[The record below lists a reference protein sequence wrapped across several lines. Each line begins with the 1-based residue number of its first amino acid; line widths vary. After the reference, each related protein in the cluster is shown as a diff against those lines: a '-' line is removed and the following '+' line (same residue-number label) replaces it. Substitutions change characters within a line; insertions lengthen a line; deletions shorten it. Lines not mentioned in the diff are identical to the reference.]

1 MRNICIITLFIYVL
15 TGCVSD
21 WDRRLDEKQIDTEL
35 SGNTNYF
42 STKNVRVK
50 ITEYK
55 EMLTISLDFKLTK
68 NIKLPVDSF
77 YGDTLT
83 ETRFFLKLF
92 CDGKPV
98 LIDSKVVGYLGF
110 LYTAPDSNMVIIP
123 FRKQNITSGYHDEVQ
138 FPLTVFHSL
147 KTGKHHF
154 EAELFN
160 TAFYGSHF
168 DTTSKVNVDLEAPYH
183 NIYGKVKFIMDIPEI
198 YLTTLYGEGL
208 DLRND
213 DKFSPVGMDFSFRL
227 GYPDIYWE
235 IFYPASG
242 EGDFT
247 FPYWR
252 SREATYSTN
261 YLDKDTVYLYHFSPN
276 DEFKIGVY
284 DRDDLS
290 GDDFLGDWFGPVKE
304 LVSDSIKTLHFDNL
318 KWFRIKAK
326 QQGCI
331 NKSSLKNNQ

>member
-1 MRNICIITLFIYVL
+1 MKTILFSTFLFICLV
-15 TGCVSD
+15 GCVGD
-21 WDRRLDEKQIDTEL
+21 WDRKLDENNIDTQL
-35 SGNTNYF
+35 SGNTSFF

-55 EMLTISLDFKLTK
+55 EVLNISLQYKLNK
-68 NIKLPVDSF
+68 NTKLPVDSF

-98 LIDSKVVGYLGF
+98 LIDLKVIDYNGF
-110 LYTAPDSNMVIIP
+110 SYTAPDSNMVIIP
-123 FRKQNITSGYHDEVQ
+123 FRKQCILPDYRDEIQ

-147 KTGKHHF
+147 KAGKHYF

-160 TAFYGSHF
+160 TAFYGTHY
-168 DTTSKVNVDLEAPYH
+168 DTTTKETIDLEIPYH
-183 NIYGKVKFIMDIPEI
+183 NINGKVKFIIDVPEI
-198 YLTTLYGEGL
+198 YQTILYGEGM

-213 DKFSPVGMDFSFRL
+213 DKFSPAGMDFSFRE

-235 IFYPASG
+235 IYYPAND

-252 SREATYSTN
+252 SFEATNATD
-261 YLDKDTVYLYHFSPN
+261 YLEKDTVYLFHFSPK
-276 DEFKIGVY
+276 DKFKIGVY

-290 GDDFLGDWFGPVKE
+290 RNDFLGDWFGSIKE
-304 LVSDSIKTLHFDNL
+304 LESDSVKTLHFDNL
-318 KWFRIKAK
+318 KCFKIKAK

-331 NKSSLKNNQ
+331 NKSSIVNKQ

>member
-1 MRNICIITLFIYVL
+1 MKNIFYTIFILFFLIGCI
-15 TGCVSD
+15 GD
-21 WDRRLDEKQIDTEL
+21 WDRKLDEKSVDTEL
-35 SGNTNYF
+35 SGNTSVF

-55 EMLTISLDFKLTK
+55 EIITLSLDYKLPK

-98 LIDSKVVGYLGF
+98 QIDSNVIGYRGF
-110 LYTAPDSNMVIIP
+110 LCTAPDTNMVIIP
-123 FRKQNITSGYHDEVQ
+123 FRKQNILPVYHDEIQ

-147 KTGKHHF
+147 IAGKHHF

-160 TAFYGSHF
+160 TTFYGSHY
-168 DTTSKVNVDLEAPYH
+168 DTTTKETTELEVPFH
-183 NIYGKVKFIMDIPEI
+183 QINGKVKFIINVPEI
-198 YLTTLYGEGL
+198 YLTTIYGNGL

-235 IFYPASG
+235 IFYPAFG
-242 EGDFT
+242 EGDFSY
-247 FPYWR
+247 PYWR

-261 YLDKDTVYLYHFSPN
+261 YQDKDTVFLYHFSPK
-276 DEFKIGVY
+276 DQIKIGVY

-290 GDDFLGDWFGPVKE
+290 GDDFLGDWFGPLKE
-304 LVSDSIKTLHFDNL
+304 LEQNSYRSLVFDNL
-318 KWFRIKAK
+318 KWFQIKVK

-331 NKSSLKNNQ
+331 NKSSIVNKK